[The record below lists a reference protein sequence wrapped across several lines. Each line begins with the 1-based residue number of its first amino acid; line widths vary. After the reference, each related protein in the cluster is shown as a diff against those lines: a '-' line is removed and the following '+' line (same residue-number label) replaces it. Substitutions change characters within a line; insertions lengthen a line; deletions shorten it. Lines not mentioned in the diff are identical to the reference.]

1 MVVTLIGPFNYFRK
15 IKHKHQK
22 KGRKKKRSTN
32 FFRFPFSY
40 ASENFSKLSF
50 LKSAVL
56 LKQIMG
62 KSPLLL
68 VIVRLRNTDS
78 VQSEVATGEY
88 SLEEGRNSSKSYS
101 MLGAP
106 S

>member
-1 MVVTLIGPFNYFRK
+1 
-15 IKHKHQK
+15 
-22 KGRKKKRSTN
+22 
-32 FFRFPFSY
+32 
-40 ASENFSKLSF
+40 LSF

-88 SLEEGRNSSKSYS
+88 SIEEGRNSSKSYS